1 MTTICN
7 NLKKI
12 QENIT
17 IAAERSGRPAGAVQL
32 IAVSKRMDSGKIHQ
46 AIACGQYIFGENYLQ
61 EAQQKLPILDDNL
74 RWHFIGHLQSNKAR
88 LAVKLFDVIE
98 TVDRI
103 KIARAIDQHAAAL
116 NRDLRILV
124 QVNIGREKQKHG
136 VLPEDTEELLES
148 IRQTT
153 RLTVSGLMGMPP
165 WSKDPE
171 TSRKYFREL
180 KELSVLLSKQELF
193 SDNNNVELSMGMSS
207 DYVVAIEEGATMVRV
222 GTALFGRRE

>member
-12 QENIT
+12 QANIT